1 MPLPRRDMNRYC
13 VIRWIDVGELLSP
26 QQMRNLDEILNTI
39 RGGSQRPAREYC
51 VISNKDPAFYEEVWG
66 MKLNQIQQQ
75 QEADRE
81 NHRSHMRALI
91 DSFNAS
97 NRVSQTHDEMVY
109 EEDSEEAEDENFALE
124 DSYSNPVPPQR
135 VWIEEVEG
143 NSDVLADGRLVG
155 VEQYPDL
162 YAAANEIEARQAA
175 SVADQE
181 STVIDD
187 GHLAMDIETMPTSYA
202 EDQPLTYATYARMYG
217 AGSNNTL
224 SFERSRRENDQQIHV
239 GSFTSGVYG
248 HVDGSR

>member
-51 VISNKDPAFYEEVWG
+51 VISNKDPALYEEVWG

-97 NRVSQTHDEMVY
+97 NRAPQVHDEIIH
-109 EEDSEEAEDENFALE
+109 EDLSVEAEDEGFALE
-124 DSYSNPVPPQR
+124 DSYSIPDAPPL
-135 VWIEEVEG
+135 VAWVDEAAGSSEVVAMDIETMP
-143 NSDVLADGRLVG
+143 R
-155 VEQYPDL
+155 EQYPDL
-162 YAAANEIEARQAA
+162 YDAAEEIERRRAA
-175 SVADQE
+175 TIADQE

-187 GHLAMDIETMPTSYA
+187 GYVETMPTDYA
-202 EDQPLTYATYARMYG
+202 EDQPISYATYARMYG

>member
-13 VIRWIDVGELLSP
+13 VIRWIDVGELLNP

-39 RGGSQRPAREYC
+39 RGGSQRPTREYC
-51 VISNKDPAFYEEVWG
+51 VISNKDPALYEEVWG

-81 NHRSHMRALI
+81 NHRSRMRALI

-97 NRVSQTHDEMVY
+97 NRAPQVHDEIIH
-109 EEDSEEAEDENFALE
+109 EDLSGEAEDEGFALE
-124 DSYSNPVPPQR
+124 DSYSIPDAPPL
-135 VWIEEVEG
+135 VAWVDEAAGSSEVVAMDIETMP
-143 NSDVLADGRLVG
+143 R
-155 VEQYPDL
+155 EQYPDL
-162 YAAANEIEARQAA
+162 YDAAEEIERRRAA
-175 SVADQE
+175 TIADQE

-187 GHLAMDIETMPTSYA
+187 GYVETMPTDYA
-202 EDQPLTYATYARMYG
+202 EDQPISYATYARMYG

-224 SFERSRRENDQQIHV
+224 SFTRSSRESDQQIHV
-239 GSFTSGVYG
+239 GSFTSGVYS

>member
-13 VIRWIDVGELLSP
+13 VIRWIDVGELLNP

-39 RGGSQRPAREYC
+39 RGGSQRPTREYC
-51 VISNKDPAFYEEVWG
+51 VISNKDPALYEEVWG

-81 NHRSHMRALI
+81 NHRSRMRALI

-97 NRVSQTHDEMVY
+97 NRAPQVHDEIIH
-109 EEDSEEAEDENFALE
+109 EDLSGEAEDEGFALE
-124 DSYSNPVPPQR
+124 DSYSIPDAPPL
-135 VWIEEVEG
+135 VAWVDEAAGSSEVVAMDIETMP
-143 NSDVLADGRLVG
+143 R
-155 VEQYPDL
+155 EQYPDL
-162 YAAANEIEARQAA
+162 YDAAEEIERRRAA
-175 SVADQE
+175 TIADQE

-187 GHLAMDIETMPTSYA
+187 GYVETMPTSYA